1 MESQELESVEAFE
14 EHLDSQ
20 GMGTPSYEGA
30 LCFDV
35 FLSASISAKGSL
47 IFK

>member
-1 MESQELESVEAFE
+1 METQELENVEAFE
-14 EHLDSQ
+14 EPLGSQ

-35 FLSASISAKGSL
+35 FLSASIGTKWSL